1 MQVDARIEAWL
12 RLSLVPGL
20 STTAAHKLL
29 TYFGSIEAVFTASK
43 PSLGAVVT
51 PRMVD
56 AISKGPEPTQLAE
69 AIAWA
74 QVEGNNLVTWD
85 DSLYPQA
92 LLNTNDAPP
101 VIYAKGR
108 LELLNKPSLAIIG
121 SRNCSGQ
128 GASTARAFAR
138 EVAQSGLTVVS
149 GLALGIDA
157 SAHEGAL
164 DGSASTI
171 AVLGTGIDR
180 VYPARNLDLA
190 HRIAEKGVLISD
202 YPLGTPPI
210 PINFPRR
217 NRIISGLAKGVLVIE
232 ASLGSGSLIT
242 AKLAA
247 EQGREVFAVPG
258 SIHSPFSKG
267 CHKLIKEGAKLT
279 ESVLDVLSELNWAA
293 RAALAVPTAPLIPSS
308 KILDVM
314 GYNPITVDEICA
326 ALKVGPASIAAELL
340 SLELDAVIE
349 SIPGGKYLRKG

>member
-1 MQVDARIEAWL
+1 MLVDSRIEAWL

-20 STTAAHKLL
+20 NTSAAHKLL
-29 TYFGSIEAVFTASK
+29 TYFGSVEAIVQASK

-51 PRMVD
+51 PRIVE
-56 AISKGPEPTQLAE
+56 AISKGPEPEQFALTLN
-69 AIAWA
+69 WA
-74 QVEGNNLVTWD
+74 KGDGNYVVTWD
-85 DSLYPQA
+85 DANYPQA
-92 LLNTNDAPP
+92 LLNTPEAPP
-101 VIYAKGR
+101 VLFAKGR

-128 GASTARAFAR
+128 GANTARAFAK
-138 EVAQSGLTVVS
+138 EIADSGLTVVS

-157 SAHEGAL
+157 AAHEGGL
-164 DGSASTI
+164 EGQGSTV

-180 VYPARNLDLA
+180 VYPARNLELA
-190 HRIAEKGVLISD
+190 HRIAERGVLVSD

-217 NRIISGLAKGVLVIE
+217 NRIISGLSKGVLVVE

-247 EQGREVFAVPG
+247 EQGREVFAIPG

-279 ESVLDVLSELNWAA
+279 ESVLDVLSELNWPG
-293 RAALAVPTAPLIPSS
+293 RAAVAPPPVQSVPAS

-314 GYNPITVDEICA
+314 GFHPISVDEICA
-326 ALKVGPASIAAELL
+326 ALKLGPESIAAELL
-340 SLELDAVIE
+340 SLELDGIIE
-349 SIPGGKYLRKG
+349 TIPGGKYLRKQ

>member
-1 MQVDARIEAWL
+1 L

-20 STTAAHKLL
+20 NTTAAHKLL
-29 TYFGSIEAVFTASK
+29 TYFGSIEAVFSASK

-56 AISKGPEPTQLAE
+56 AIAKGPETSQLTQAMD
-69 AIAWA
+69 WA
-74 QVEGNNLVTWD
+74 RVEGNSLVTWD
-85 DSLYPQA
+85 DPNYPLS
-92 LLNTNDAPP
+92 LLNTADAPP
-101 VIYAKGR
+101 VLYAKGR
-108 LELLNKPSLAIIG
+108 IELLNKPSLAIIG

-128 GASTARAFAR
+128 GANTSRAFAK
-138 EVAQSGLTVVS
+138 EVADSGLTVVS

-157 SAHEGAL
+157 AAHEGAL
-164 DGSASTI
+164 EGAASTI

-190 HRIAEKGVLISD
+190 HRVAEKGVLISD

-217 NRIISGLAKGVLVIE
+217 NRIISGLSKGVLVVE

-242 AKLAA
+242 AKIAA
-247 EQGREVFAVPG
+247 EQGREVFAIPG

-279 ESVLDVLSELNWAA
+279 ESVLDLLSELNWAA
-293 RAALAVPTAPLIPSS
+293 RAPVSSAPAPAVPAS
-308 KILDVM
+308 KILDAM
-314 GYNPITVDEICA
+314 GFHPTSVDELCA
-326 ALKVGPASIAAELL
+326 SLKVGPESVAAELL
-340 SLELDAVIE
+340 SLELDGVIE
-349 SIPGGKYLRKG
+349 ALAGGKYLRKQ

>member
-1 MQVDARIEAWL
+1 VQVDSRIEAWL

-20 STTAAHKLL
+20 STSAAHKLL
-29 TYFGSIEAVFTASK
+29 TYFGSIEAVFDASK

-56 AISKGPEPTQLAE
+56 AISKGPDSEIMGA
-69 AIAWA
+69 AVSWA
-74 QVEGNNLVTWD
+74 REEGNFLLTWD
-85 DSLYPQA
+85 DARYPQA
-92 LLNTNDAPP
+92 LLNTPDAPP
-101 VIYAKGR
+101 VIYAKGN

-128 GASTARAFAR
+128 GANTARAFAR
-138 EVAQSGLTVVS
+138 EVADSGLTVVS

-157 SAHEGAL
+157 GAHEGAL
-164 DGSASTI
+164 EGAASTI

-190 HRIAEKGVLISD
+190 HRIAQKGVLISD
-202 YPLGTPPI
+202 YPLGTPPL

-217 NRIISGLAKGVLVIE
+217 NRIISGLSKGVLVVE

-247 EQGREVFAVPG
+247 EQGREVFAIPG

-279 ESVLDVLSELNWAA
+279 ESVLDLLSELNWAS
-293 RAALAVPTAPLIPSS
+293 RAASVAAPMTQIPSS
-308 KILDVM
+308 KILDTM
-314 GYNPITVDEICA
+314 GFHPMSVDEMCT

-340 SLELDAVIE
+340 TLELDGIIE
-349 SIPGGKYLRKG
+349 SMPGGKYLRKQ

>member
-12 RLSLVPGL
+12 KLSLISGL
-20 STTAAHKLL
+20 STSAAHKLL
-29 TYFGSIEAVFTASK
+29 TYFGSIEAVFEASK

-51 PRMVD
+51 PRMVE
-56 AISKGPEPTQLAE
+56 ALTKGAEPEQLAM
-69 AIAWA
+69 AIDWA
-74 QVEGNNLVTWD
+74 RVDGNNLVTWD
-85 DSLYPQA
+85 DPNYPQA
-92 LLNTNDAPP
+92 LLNTSDAPP

-128 GASTARAFAR
+128 GANTARAFAR
-138 EVAQSGLTVVS
+138 EVADSGLTVVS

-157 SAHEGAL
+157 GAHAGAL
-164 DGSASTI
+164 DGAASTV

-210 PINFPRR
+210 PLNFPRR
-217 NRIISGLAKGVLVIE
+217 NRIISGLSKGVLVVE

-247 EQGREVFAVPG
+247 DQGREVFAIPG

-279 ESVLDVLSELNWAA
+279 ESVLDLLSELNWAA
-293 RAALAVPTAPLIPSS
+293 RVAVSAPQAPAVPVS

-314 GYNPITVDEICA
+314 GFHPISVDEICTT
-326 ALKVGPASIAAELL
+326 LKLGPEAIAAELL
-340 SLELDAVIE
+340 SLELDGIIE
-349 SIPGGKYLRKG
+349 TMPGGKYLRKQ